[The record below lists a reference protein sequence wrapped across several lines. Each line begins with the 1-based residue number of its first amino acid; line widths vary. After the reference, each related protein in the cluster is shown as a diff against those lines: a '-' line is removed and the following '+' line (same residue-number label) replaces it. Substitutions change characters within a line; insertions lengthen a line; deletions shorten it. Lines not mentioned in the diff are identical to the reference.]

1 MVERPHPTPPH
12 ALRPSH
18 WMDVGL
24 WLWRRRRRF
33 RVTGDSMRPLLVPG
47 EEVLI
52 DPTAYRRRAPQPG
65 DLVVAEHPQR
75 PGFRLI
81 KWVVAVEPQGCFLQ
95 GIDRAASTDS
105 RTFGWVSLHRILGQ
119 VVCRIP

>member
-12 ALRPSH
+12 ALRPSR

-24 WLWRRRRRF
+24 WLLRRRQRF

-52 DPTAYRRRAPQPG
+52 DPTAYHRRAPQPG
-65 DLVVAEHPQR
+65 DVVVAEHPQR

-95 GIDRAASTDS
+95 GVNLAASTDS
-105 RTFGWVSLHRILGQ
+105 RTFGWVSPHRILGQ
-119 VVCRIP
+119 VVCRFP